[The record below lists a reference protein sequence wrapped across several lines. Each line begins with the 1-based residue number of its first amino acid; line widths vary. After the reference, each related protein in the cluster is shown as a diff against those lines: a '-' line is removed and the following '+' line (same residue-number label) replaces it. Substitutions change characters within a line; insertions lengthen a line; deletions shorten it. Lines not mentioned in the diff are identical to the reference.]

1 MILKACENDILEI
14 NELGKKLQENF
25 EKTYLL
31 NEYLKNNNY
40 IILVSKKNYVEG
52 FMIIYKNIDCYELE
66 MIIVSEN
73 SRGKG
78 IASNL
83 IEYFIKNYCK
93 KNDEIFLEVSC
104 DNKIAIKLYEKFD
117 FKIINVRKK
126 YYNNSDAF
134 VMKKVI

>member
-1 MILKACENDILEI
+1 MILNACENDILEI

-31 NEYLKNNNY
+31 KEYLKNNNY
-40 IILVSKKNYVEG
+40 IILVSKSNCVEG
-52 FMIIYKNIDCYELE
+52 FLIIYKNIDCYELE

-83 IEYFIKNYCK
+83 IEYFIKNYCE

-104 DNKIAIKLYEKFD
+104 DNKIAIKLYEKFQ
-117 FKIINVRKK
+117 FKVINIRKK
-126 YYNNSDAF
+126 YYNNADAL